1 MTVSVLIVDDE
12 EPARRRL
19 HRMLG
24 EIADLKIAGEAA
36 SGLEAER
43 LLPTTQPDI
52 LMLDISMP
60 EMDGMTLAKS
70 LQGLPM
76 PPAVIFCT
84 AWADQAV
91 DAFACDAIDYLV
103 KPVRHERLVK
113 AIEKARLFLG
123 KRVVVPE
130 EPMLK
135 STLGGKVKLLPLT
148 EAIYFFAEDKYT
160 IVVHAGG
167 RLIINQTLLELE
179 SQYAGSLLRTHRSTL
194 VVKDRVRGLEKA
206 PRGTHKVLLE
216 GTDERPLVSRRS
228 LASVRSLI
236 KELT

>member
-12 EPARRRL
+12 APARRRM

-24 EIADLKIAGEAA
+24 EIAGLKIVGEAA
-36 SGLEAER
+36 TGYEAGQ
-43 LLPTTQPDI
+43 LLPSAMPDI

-60 EMDGMTLAKS
+60 EMDGMALAKNLQS
-70 LQGLPM
+70 LPV

-103 KPVRHERLVK
+103 KPVRQERLVK
-113 AIEKARLFLG
+113 AIEKARLFIG
-123 KRVVVPE
+123 KRAVVPE

-135 STLGGKVKLLPLT
+135 STLGGKVKLLPFS
-148 EAIYFFAEDKYT
+148 EAIYFCAEDKCT

-179 SQYAGSLLRTHRSTL
+179 SQFASALLRTHRSTL
-194 VVKDRVRGLEKA
+194 VVKDRIRGLEKA
-206 PRGTHKVLLE
+206 PRSTHKLLLE